1 MGRRHW
7 LLAGVG
13 AALAILAVWIGW
25 PQASG
30 PARPTAGDQVI
41 AFGDSLVQGVGASAG
56 QDLVSVLSRRLRIP
70 IINAGRSGDTTASA
84 LARLDGAVLSR
95 RPRVVLVVLGG
106 NDLLRRLPR
115 EQTMENLG
123 TIVTR
128 IRDRGAAVVLA
139 TVEIG
144 FLNNGDGEAY
154 EALAER
160 TSSALVPDIFDGILG
175 RRDLMAD
182 GIHPNDRGYALMA
195 ERIEPALRSLVLDEA
210 R

>member
-7 LLAGVG
+7 LLAAAV
-13 AALAILAVWIGW
+13 AALALLAVWIGW
-25 PQASG
+25 PEASG

-84 LARLDGAVLSR
+84 LARLDGSVLSR

-115 EQTMENLG
+115 EQTMENLE

-144 FLNNGDGEAY
+144 FLNGGDGEAY

-160 TSSALVPDIFDGILG
+160 TSSALVPDIFAGILG

-195 ERIEPALRSLVLDEA
+195 DRIEPALRPLVRDDA

>member
-1 MGRRHW
+1 MRRRIW
-7 LLAGVG
+7 LLAAAV
-13 AALAILAVWIGW
+13 AALISLAVWVYW
-25 PQASG
+25 PVASG

-41 AFGDSLVQGVGASAG
+41 AFGDSLVQGVGASPG
-56 QDLVSVLSRRLRIP
+56 QDLVSVLSRRLRVP
-70 IINAGRSGDTTASA
+70 IINAGRSGETTASA
-84 LARLDGAVLSR
+84 LTRLDGAVLSR

-106 NDLLRRLPR
+106 NDLLRRFPR
-115 EQTMENLG
+115 EETVENLE

-144 FLNNGDGEAY
+144 FLSGGDGDAY
-154 EALAER
+154 EALADR
-160 TSSALVPDIFDGILG
+160 TAAALVPDILGGILG

-195 ERIEPALRSLVLDEA
+195 DRIEPALRSLVEP
-210 R
+210 

>member
-1 MGRRHW
+1 MRRRIW
-7 LLAGVG
+7 LLAAAV
-13 AALAILAVWIGW
+13 AALISLAVWVYW
-25 PQASG
+25 PVASG

-41 AFGDSLVQGVGASAG
+41 AFGDSLVQGVGASPG
-56 QDLVSVLSRRLRIP
+56 QDLVSVLSRRLRVP
-70 IINAGRSGDTTASA
+70 IINAGRSGETTASA
-84 LARLDGAVLSR
+84 LTRLDGAVLSR

-106 NDLLRRLPR
+106 NDLLRRFPH
-115 EQTMENLG
+115 EETVENLE

-144 FLNNGDGEAY
+144 FLSGGDGDAY
-154 EALAER
+154 EALADR
-160 TSSALVPDIFDGILG
+160 TAAALVPDILGGILG

-195 ERIEPALRSLVLDEA
+195 DRIEPALRSLVEP
-210 R
+210 

>member
-1 MGRRHW
+1 MRRRIW
-7 LLAGVG
+7 LLAAAV
-13 AALAILAVWIGW
+13 AALISLAVWVYW
-25 PQASG
+25 PGASG

-41 AFGDSLVQGVGASAG
+41 AFGDSLVQGVGASPG
-56 QDLVSVLSRRLRIP
+56 QDLVSVLSRRLRVP
-70 IINAGRSGDTTASA
+70 IINAGRSGETTASA
-84 LARLDGAVLSR
+84 LTRLDGAVLSR

-106 NDLLRRLPR
+106 NDLLRRFPH
-115 EQTMENLG
+115 EETVENLE

-144 FLNNGDGEAY
+144 FLSGGDGDAY
-154 EALAER
+154 EALADR
-160 TSSALVPDIFDGILG
+160 TAAALVPDILGGILG

-195 ERIEPALRSLVLDEA
+195 DRIEPALRSLVEP
-210 R
+210 

>member
-1 MGRRHW
+1 MRRRIW
-7 LLAGVG
+7 LLAAAV
-13 AALAILAVWIGW
+13 AALISLAVWVYW
-25 PQASG
+25 PGASG

-41 AFGDSLVQGVGASAG
+41 AFGDSLVQGVGASPG
-56 QDLVSVLSRRLRIP
+56 QDLVSVLSRRLRVP
-70 IINAGRSGDTTASA
+70 IINAGRSGETTASA
-84 LARLDGAVLSR
+84 LTRLDGAVLSR

-106 NDLLRRLPR
+106 NDLLRRFPH
-115 EQTMENLG
+115 EETVENLE

-144 FLNNGDGEAY
+144 FLSGGDGDAY
-154 EALAER
+154 EALADR
-160 TSSALVPDIFDGILG
+160 AAAALVPDILGGILG

-195 ERIEPALRSLVLDEA
+195 DRIEPALRSLVEP
-210 R
+210 